1 MHIEFF
7 YAGIATDVTM
17 LPPGKQH
24 NYLFVVS
31 VSSTKIDILQLYT
44 VFLKSNGALKF

>member
-17 LPPGKQH
+17 LSPGKQH
-24 NYLFVVS
+24 NYLFVIS
-31 VSSTKIDILQLYT
+31 VVPTNIDILQLYT
-44 VFLKSNGALKF
+44 VFVKSNGAHKF

>member
-7 YAGIATDVTM
+7 YAGITTDVTM

-24 NYLFVVS
+24 NYLFVIS

-44 VFLKSNGALKF
+44 VFLESNGALKF